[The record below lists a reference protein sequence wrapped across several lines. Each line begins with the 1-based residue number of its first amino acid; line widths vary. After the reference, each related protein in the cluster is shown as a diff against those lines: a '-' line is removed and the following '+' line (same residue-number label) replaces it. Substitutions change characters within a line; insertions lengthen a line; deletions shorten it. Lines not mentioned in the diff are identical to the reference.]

1 MRFAMVLVLILAGVA
16 GLGLYRGW
24 FHVTSDRGAD
34 KSNVTLTVDKD
45 KVHEDKQKAIDKVQ
59 GVGHGQK

>member
-1 MRFAMVLVLILAGVA
+1 MRIAIVLVLILAGVA

-24 FHVTSDRGAD
+24 FHVTSDRDAD
-34 KSNVTLTVDKD
+34 KSKVTLTVDKD
-45 KVHEDKQKAIDKVQ
+45 KMQEDKQKAVDKVQ